1 MNPIVAMV
9 VSFSRGREQRRQSMI
24 RSHSPLCVA
33 GMAWDGMTHST
44 AASPVD
50 FYLTEALLTDEE
62 RAVRDRVRLFA
73 EERLRPVAREA
84 WEQEAFPRHLLSDMA
99 ALGIAGGTVAE
110 YGCPGLSPVAFG
122 LAMQELARVD
132 SSFGTFFTVSAG
144 LAPVTLAVCGS
155 EEQKARWL
163 PRLAAMEAIGSF
175 ALTEP
180 DHGSD
185 ASQLTTRATRD
196 GDAYVLDGAK
206 RWIGNATMCDVAIV
220 WARAEYGI
228 AGFLVEPPASGFVAT
243 AISGKMS
250 QRGAPQADIRLDG
263 CRVPAANRLPRGGF
277 GVVGEVLGV
286 ARHSAA
292 WHALGEAIACY
303 EIARDYALRREQ
315 FGKPIGAFQLVQGKL
330 VRMLGEITKGQLL
343 AIQLGRALERG
354 EATAGMTALAKLSNT
369 AMARE
374 VVATAREIL
383 GGNGILQDHEVMRH
397 LCDLEAVYTYEG
409 TFDVN
414 TLIVGREITGIG
426 AFA

>member
-1 MNPIVAMV
+1 
-9 VSFSRGREQRRQSMI
+9 
-24 RSHSPLCVA
+24 
-33 GMAWDGMTHST
+33 MTHST
-44 AASPVD
+44 AASAVD
-50 FYLTEALLTDEE
+50 FYLTDSLLTEAE
-62 RAVRDRVRLFA
+62 RAVRDRVRHFS
-73 EERLRPVAREA
+73 EEHLRPVAREA
-84 WEQEAFPRHLLSDMA
+84 WEGDAFPRHLLPDLA
-99 ALGIAGGTVAE
+99 RLGIAGGAVASH
-110 YGCPGLSPVAFG
+110 GCPGMSPVAFG

-132 SSFGTFFTVSAG
+132 SSFATFFTVSGG
-144 LAPVTLAVCGS
+144 LVPVTLAACGS
-155 EEQKARWL
+155 EEQQARWL
-163 PRLAAMEAIGSF
+163 PRLARAEAIGAF

-185 ASQLTTRATRD
+185 ASHLTTRATRD
-196 GDAYVLDGAK
+196 GDSYVLHGAK

-220 WARAEYGI
+220 WARAEDGI
-228 AGFLVEPPASGFVAT
+228 AGFLVEPPAPGYTAT
-243 AISGKMS
+243 AIAGKMA
-250 QRGAPQADIRLDG
+250 QRGTPQADIRLEG
-263 CRVPAANRLPRGGF
+263 CRVPAASRMPRGGF
-277 GVVGEVLGV
+277 GAVAEVLSV

-303 EIARDYALRREQ
+303 EIARDYTFHREQ
-315 FGKPIGAFQLVQGKL
+315 FGHPLAAFQLVQVKL

-354 EATAGMTALAKLSNT
+354 EATPGMTALAKLSNT

-374 VVATAREIL
+374 VAATAREIL

-409 TFDVN
+409 TFDIN